1 MLTGCKKS
9 LLISVDDLRRLI
21 EKAGGQFRAKVYS
34 ESVTFVASLAEVRNI
49 SAALIKAVLFNLNV

>member
-1 MLTGCKKS
+1 MLTGCKQS

-21 EKAGGQFRAKVYS
+21 EKAGGQFRSKVYS